1 LTNSAVLHRKIGL
14 VLPELVDAG
23 RRLIE
28 SPQLPELYPQ
38 FLITS
43 HGIIRASVPLM
54 RTARDRAA
62 ECASADAVCAALA
75 PYLDEHIEEEL
86 HHDEWLLDD
95 LETLGH
101 DRDAVLARPPTATV
115 ASLVGAQYYWVLHYH
130 PAAVLGYIALL
141 EGYPPSP
148 EMLNE
153 MQDRSGYPAEAF
165 RTLRLHAEL
174 DPGHGAELDRT
185 LDALALSEPQATVLG
200 LSAMASAHGFARAIA
215 DVVD

>member
-1 LTNSAVLHRKIGL
+1 MLHRKIGL
-14 VLPELVDAG
+14 ALPELVSAG

-28 SPQLPELYPQ
+28 SPQLPELYPE

-54 RTARDRAA
+54 RTARDQAA
-62 ECASADAVCAALA
+62 LRIAADPVCAALA

-86 HHDEWLLDD
+86 HHDDWLLDD
-95 LETLGH
+95 LDALGYA
-101 DRDAVLARPPTATV
+101 RDDVLARPPTATI
-115 ASLVGAQYYWVLHYH
+115 AALVGAQYYWVLHFH

-148 EMLNE
+148 EMLDE
-153 MQDRSGYPAEAF
+153 MAARSGYPSEAF

-174 DPGHGAELDRT
+174 DPGHGAELDRMLDGLT
-185 LDALALSEPQATVLG
+185 LDPSQTAVIG
-200 LSAMASAHGFARAIA
+200 LSAIASANRFAQAIA
-215 DVVD
+215 DIVD

>member
-1 LTNSAVLHRKIGL
+1 LTNSEVLHRKIGL
-14 VLPELVDAG
+14 VLPELVDAS

-28 SPQLPELYPQ
+28 SPQLPELYPE

-62 ECASADAVCAALA
+62 ERASADAVCAALA

-86 HHDEWLLDD
+86 HHDDWLLDD

-101 DRDAVLARPPTATV
+101 DRDGVVARPPTATV
-115 ASLVGAQYYWVLHYH
+115 AELVGAQYYWVLHFH
-130 PAAVLGYIALL
+130 PVAVLGYVALL

-148 EMLNE
+148 AMLDE
-153 MQDRSGYPAEAF
+153 MQDRSGYPADAF

-174 DPGHGAELDRT
+174 DPGHGAELDRM
-185 LDALALSEPQATVLG
+185 LDTLALTEPQATVIG